1 MKFEQIKELIELVD
15 EKKLTRIDIEEEDF
29 KITIRK
35 EYPKVVASTGDADVQ
50 PVPSIQP
57 VIQQVSVEPSSQV
70 TTNELEADE
79 DLFVVESPMVGT
91 FYSAKS
97 PEAEDF
103 VKVGD
108 QVTEGATLC
117 IIEAM
122 KLMNDI
128 DAEVSGQV
136 VEILVKNE
144 EPVEYGQ
151 PLFKLKAQ

>member
-57 VIQQVSVEPSSQV
+57 VIQQVSVEPGSQV

-79 DLFVVESPMVGT
+79 NLFVVESPMVGT